1 MKKRESGF
9 GHRVSGRTL
18 LPDARRRGSGN
29 SGPLM
34 NAENKYG
41 NTANLKERVDA
52 YERALVLEALK
63 TARGNQSHAAKILGT
78 SQRIVNYKIRK
89 YSIDTGQFR

>member
-1 MKKRESGF
+1 MKHG
-9 GHRVSGRTL
+9 
-18 LPDARRRGSGN
+18 
-29 SGPLM
+29 
-34 NAENKYG
+34 NAENL
-41 NTANLKERVDA
+41 TVNLKARVDA
-52 YERALVLEALK
+52 YERELVLDALK